1 LATVSVAILC
11 SACGGGQ
18 ATSVSKKISAAKGGT
33 VSLGD
38 EISLRI
44 PAGALSADATV
55 RVTKATK
62 ENPGPEELKSVKAV
76 GPAWNIDLGGQEL
89 TAPVT
94 LELTYDPSL
103 LPQGA
108 PEDAVF
114 AAYYDESV
122 GLVAIVRGRVNS
134 DKHVIIVET
143 THLSWWQPSTW
154 LSYDVTL
161 FFERPYGCLPVD
173 EKRDVCF
180 EYYLHNEDGFRLDP
194 VNLIFVGKNA
204 AEVAKEI
211 DQRLHW
217 GRWCDVPVVSRIICS
232 PLRLSVGSAVADM
245 KDVTPAAQRKQL
257 ELTRRGYH
265 IRLYQSPYHPD
276 VVLASVHDD
285 EAQCMLALD
294 VGRDFDKARDVVAR
308 AFANEYQVES
318 LYLGNKLP
326 TTQCGGKMSTA
337 SNDGTVAIIR
347 LDRPKATATPTPTA
361 TPRPAPTPTPQ
372 VTAAPSPTP
381 ARPAPTP
388 TPRVTAAPTPT
399 PPQAGRGPCGL
410 EPIPSSE
417 VLEDR
422 LVKVVHPMG
431 GPVEAYEVWESRYL
445 PFNQTSTWI
454 HICGL
459 RLPANVYA
467 PFDGVFTVAWDSVGA
482 APSVA
487 GFENGVQAVYL
498 FLGRGPLDYY
508 VDMRCPA
515 ARSEEF
521 HGIHPGVGQP
531 YISVMLRCDEVR
543 AGQLV
548 AVLPRVQ
555 RPEWIAAQVRGASV
569 DDAIRYLQLIFR

>member
-1 LATVSVAILC
+1 LATVSVAIFC

-103 LPQGA
+103 LPEKA

-217 GRWCDVPVVSRIICS
+217 GRWCDVPVVSLICT
-232 PLRLSVGSAVADM
+232 PLRLSAGSAVADM
-245 KDVTPAAQRKQL
+245 KDVTPAAQLKQL

-285 EAQCMLALD
+285 EAQCYLVLD
-294 VGRDFDKARDVVAR
+294 VGRDFDKAREVVAA
-308 AFANEYQVES
+308 AFETEYQVER
-318 LYLGNKLP
+318 LYLGNKLS
-326 TTQCGGKMSTA
+326 TQQCGGNMSTA
-337 SNDGTVAIIR
+337 SDDGTIAIIR

-361 TPRPAPTPTPQ
+361 TLMPAPTPTPQ

-399 PPQAGRGPCGL
+399 PPQAGRAPCDGQ
-410 EPIPSSE
+410 
-417 VLEDR
+417 R
-422 LVKVVHPMG
+422 LPEGQLLKVVRPTS
-431 GPVEAYEVWESRYL
+431 GPVQEYQVWEA
-445 PFNQTSTWI
+445 PWQTWSHTSVEI
-454 HICGL
+454 FICRL

-467 PFDGVFTVAWDSVGA
+467 PIDGDLHFGGQHEVAMLFHDVNDILHISIVGR
-482 APSVA
+482 
-487 GFENGVQAVYL
+487 YT
-498 FLGRGPLDYY
+498 LGPID
-508 VDMRCPA
+508 VDIRCPVILK
-515 ARSEEF
+515 E
-521 HGIHPGVGQP
+521 HGWHPHLTCEG
-531 YISVMLRCDEVR
+531 VR

-548 AVLPRVQ
+548 AVLGPGVQ
-555 RPEWIAAQVRGASV
+555 EALPISLWATGASV

>member
-1 LATVSVAILC
+1 MRRPLTRALLLILATVSVAILC

-103 LPQGA
+103 LPEGA

-217 GRWCDVPVVSRIICS
+217 GRWCDVPVVSLIICS
-232 PLRLSVGSAVADM
+232 PLRLSAGSAVADM
-245 KDVTPAAQRKQL
+245 KVVTPAAQRKQL

-294 VGRDFDKARDVVAR
+294 VGRDFDKAREVVAA
-308 AFANEYQVES
+308 AFETEYQVER
-318 LYLGNKLP
+318 LYLGNKLS
-326 TTQCGGKMSTA
+326 TQQCGGNMSTA
-337 SNDGTVAIIR
+337 SDDGTVAIIR

-361 TPRPAPTPTPQ
+361 TPMPAPTPTPQ
-372 VTAAPSPTP
+372 VTGAPSPTP

-388 TPRVTAAPTPT
+388 QPTPT
-399 PPQAGRGPCGL
+399 TTSTAPPAGSFGYSPRCAEYPIGELGRVWEWNFSLRPADPGDLARNVFRQPDFLFYPGEIVKIGIINRSAPLPTGPDPDL
-410 EPIPSSE
+410 FWL
-417 VLEDR
+417 VT
-422 LVKVVHPMG
+422 VKVIDPEG
-431 GPVEAYEVWESRYL
+431 VESSYLMSTVYPQSSRYAFYPRDL
-445 PFNQTSTWI
+445 YD
-454 HICGL
+454 
-459 RLPANVYA
+459 PAQPLWSGARDLYPGVYTVIWYA
-467 PFDGVFTVAWDSVGA
+467 QEFRPKEAGKDPVREGVILCRGFTVV
-482 APSVA
+482 
-487 GFENGVQAVYL
+487 E
-498 FLGRGPLDYY
+498 
-508 VDMRCPA
+508 
-515 ARSEEF
+515 
-521 HGIHPGVGQP
+521 
-531 YISVMLRCDEVR
+531 
-543 AGQLV
+543 
-548 AVLPRVQ
+548 Q
-555 RPEWIAAQVRGASV
+555 RPTR
-569 DDAIRYLQLIFR
+569 

>member
-1 LATVSVAILC
+1 LILATVSVAILC

-217 GRWCDVPVVSRIICS
+217 GRWCDVPVVSLIICS
-232 PLRLSVGSAVADM
+232 PLRLSAGSAVADM
-245 KDVTPAAQRKQL
+245 KVVTPAAQRKQL

-294 VGRDFDKARDVVAR
+294 VGRDFDKAREVVAA
-308 AFANEYQVES
+308 AFETEYQVER
-318 LYLGNKLP
+318 LYLGNKLS
-326 TTQCGGKMSTA
+326 TQQCGGNMSTA
-337 SNDGTVAIIR
+337 SDDGTVAIIR

-361 TPRPAPTPTPQ
+361 TPMPAPTPIPQ

-388 TPRVTAAPTPT
+388 TPWVTAAPTPT
-399 PPQAGRGPCGL
+399 PAQAGRRPCGSN
-410 EPIPSSE
+410 IPAVE
-417 VLEDR
+417 GE
-422 LVKVVHPMG
+422 LVRVVRPTS

-445 PFNQTSTWI
+445 PFNRTSTWI
-454 HICGL
+454 FICGL
-459 RLPANVYA
+459 RLPANLYA
-467 PFDGVFTVAWDSVGA
+467 PFDGVFSVYWELPGTHPPFFHFGGA
-482 APSVA
+482 GI
-487 GFENGVQAVYL
+487 GFNVFF
-498 FLGRGPLDYY
+498 FLSSASDPN

-515 ARSEEF
+515 RREEQR
-521 HGIHPGVGQP
+521 GPHPAGFE
-531 YISVMLRCDEVR
+531 LRIVTLICDEVR

-548 AVLPRVQ
+548 AVLGPGGVQ
-555 RPEWIAAQVRGASV
+555 GPLHTTPVNMSV
-569 DDAIRYLQLIFR
+569 DDLIRYLQLIFR